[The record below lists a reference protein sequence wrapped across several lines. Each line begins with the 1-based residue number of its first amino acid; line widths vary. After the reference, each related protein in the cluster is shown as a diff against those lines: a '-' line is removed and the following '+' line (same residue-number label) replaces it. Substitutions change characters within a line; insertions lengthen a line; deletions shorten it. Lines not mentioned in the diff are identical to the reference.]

1 MFKLDFLTS
10 KVSELVDN
18 LEILSQNIANASKI
32 VILTGAGMSAE
43 SGIQTF
49 RGAKGF
55 WSKYN
60 PMELASKEGFT
71 KDPELVWKWYQ
82 ERYNN
87 VKNNNPHAGHFAITE
102 LQKIQSD
109 LTVIT
114 QNVDGYHQ
122 QSGTKNVLE
131 LHGSIVKFKCLDCEK
146 QHLDSIVPNDL
157 NTCNHCNGLI
167 RPDVI
172 WFGEQ
177 LPYNTLKAAEE
188 KALQCDLF
196 ISIGT
201 SSEVYPAAGLPLL
214 AKQEGATVI
223 EINPNETALSNK
235 ADIVIRGLAKE
246 VLPEV
251 LKNVKNIS

>member
-1 MFKLDFLTS
+1 MT
-10 KVSELVDN
+10 DN
-18 LEILSQNIANASKI
+18 LEILFQKITHASKI

-43 SGIQTF
+43 SGLQTF

-55 WSKYN
+55 WSKHN

-87 VKNNNPHAGHFAITE
+87 VEHNKPHEGHFAITA
-102 LQKIQSD
+102 LQEMLQE

-122 QSGTKNVLE
+122 QSGTKDVLE
-131 LHGSIVKFKCLDCEK
+131 LHGSIVKFKCLDCDRKYNEAIIP
-146 QHLDSIVPNDL
+146 DVL
-157 NTCNHCNGLI
+157 NNCNHCNGLI
-167 RPDVI
+167 RPDVV

-177 LPYNTLKAAEE
+177 LPHNTLKEAEE
-188 KALQCDLF
+188 KTLQCDLF
-196 ISIGT
+196 MSIGT

-214 AKQEGATVI
+214 AQQKGATVV
-223 EINPNETALSNK
+223 EINPYETALSNK

-246 VLPEV
+246 ILPTVLR
-251 LKNVKNIS
+251 NVKNKIQRN

>member
-1 MFKLDFLTS
+1 MIKLDFSTS
-10 KVSELVDN
+10 KVSELTDS
-18 LEILSQNIANASKI
+18 LEILFQKIAHSEKI
-32 VILTGAGMSAE
+32 VILTDAGMSAE

-87 VKNNNPHAGHFAITE
+87 VKNNKPHEGHFAITA
-102 LQKIQSD
+102 LQVIKPE

-122 QSGTKNVLE
+122 HSGTKDVLE
-131 LHGSIVKFKCLDCEK
+131 LHGSIVEFKCIDCDRK
-146 QHLDSIVPNDL
+146 YNDVIIQDVL

-167 RPDVI
+167 RPDVV

-177 LPYNTLKAAEE
+177 LPYDTLKAAEE
-188 KALQCDLF
+188 KTLQCDLF
-196 ISIGT
+196 MSIGT

-214 AKQEGATVI
+214 AQQKGAIVV

-246 VLPEV
+246 ILPVVLE
-251 LKNVKNIS
+251 NVKI